1 VTRKLLGLTSEAVM
15 RIAAKHSINK
25 IRIIIGGRK
34 FIVMGSSTPRGSIF
48 ILGQIYGLYG

>member
-1 VTRKLLGLTSEAVM
+1 M